1 MSISMMAT
9 TPYLLSKP
17 TKKSH
22 LYGGAPGCDLDRPGH
37 LVHGGEGG
45 GRGGSPVGGVRS
57 GTQQLLQVVGL
68 VEQPVGGHHQP
79 PLKQAVQGQE
89 KTSLF
94 GEKEKGSTLVIVNFV
109 VKDLQPGW

>member
-1 MSISMMAT
+1 M
-9 TPYLLSKP
+9 
-17 TKKSH
+17 
-22 LYGGAPGCDLDRPGH
+22 
-37 LVHGGEGG
+37 HGGEGG

>member
-37 LVHGGEGG
+37 LVHGAEGG

-57 GTQQLLQVVGL
+57 GTQQS
-68 VEQPVGGHHQP
+68 HQIRRTWKM
-79 PLKQAVQGQE
+79 L
-89 KTSLF
+89 TINL
-94 GEKEKGSTLVIVNFV
+94 
-109 VKDLQPGW
+109 

>member
-1 MSISMMAT
+1 MSTSMRTT
-9 TPYLLSKP
+9 TPYLMSKP

-57 GTQQLLQVVGL
+57 GTQQLLQISRTCNMFTTNL
-68 VEQPVGGHHQP
+68 
-79 PLKQAVQGQE
+79 
-89 KTSLF
+89 
-94 GEKEKGSTLVIVNFV
+94 
-109 VKDLQPGW
+109 